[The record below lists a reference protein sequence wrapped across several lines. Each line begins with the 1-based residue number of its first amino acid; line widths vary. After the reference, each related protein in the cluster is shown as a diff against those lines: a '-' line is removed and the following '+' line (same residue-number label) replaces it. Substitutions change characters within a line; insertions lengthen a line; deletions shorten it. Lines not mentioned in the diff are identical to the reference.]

1 MTKFT
6 DITYN
11 LLVALSF
18 TAIVVLLFTDLAI
31 AQESPFAAV
40 DDKGGELTSWLTD
53 GFIKIIGTVAIVGLS
68 VAMAMGKVH
77 WGIALTV
84 ILAIIIGFNAISIV
98 EALK

>member
-1 MTKFT
+1 MR
-6 DITYN
+6 N
-11 LLVALSF
+11 LTNINFNIPIILSF
-18 TAIVVLLFTDLAI
+18 AAIIILLFPDLI
-31 AQESPFAAV
+31 MAQESPFAAV